1 MHADMLIGFH
11 PETASF
17 GPGRRFRFF
26 AIVAQPFT
34 LLRNSS
40 IMPAVAVTAS
50 QWVAKTLRPCPEP
63 IRLRRIRMD
72 TNWCPLRESYMGDT
86 LHTQVLIIGGGS
98 TGTGIARDLALR
110 GVQCVL
116 AEYRD
121 LNAGA
126 SGANH
131 GLLHSGGRYVFSD
144 QDSASECRDE
154 GELLKELAPH
164 CIEDTGGLF
173 VAVEG
178 DDEKYVAD
186 FPQLCSRC
194 RIPVQALDVQEARE
208 LEPALSDKL
217 IAAYLVAD
225 ASIDPFKL
233 TMENMAQAQAL
244 GSILLRFTKVV
255 GFEKGDQK
263 IRAARMQNIITGEE
277 IIIEAE
283 QVVNATGAWAG
294 VVAGLAGV
302 SIDIIYSKGS
312 LIVTHNRITERVVN
326 RLRPSASADILVP
339 GGTVSILGT
348 TSVRIDDLN
357 QIYPTAY
364 EVDNMVGEA
373 VKMIPAL
380 ETVRYIRAYAGV
392 RPLVGSQS
400 ASDDRSVS
408 RSFALID
415 HSEDGLDNFT
425 TISGGKLTTYRLMA
439 EKTADLVC
447 ARLGVDKPCLTRTQP
462 LAVSQPAKWT
472 QPGLAPK
479 LWLKHHEP
487 EDILMCECEMVPKSA
502 VDDII
507 DSIREHGGQPDLKAI
522 ALRSRIG
529 KGACQGTFCGVRVTA
544 YMYDRGD
551 LAPEESMA
559 NLRGFLNQRWKG
571 QHPTLWDKQLVQAE
585 LLEALYCGFF
595 GLEL

>member
-1 MHADMLIGFH
+1 L
-11 PETASF
+11 
-17 GPGRRFRFF
+17 
-26 AIVAQPFT
+26 
-34 LLRNSS
+34 
-40 IMPAVAVTAS
+40 
-50 QWVAKTLRPCPEP
+50 K
-63 IRLRRIRMD
+63 
-72 TNWCPLRESYMGDT
+72 
-86 LHTQVLIIGGGS
+86 TQVLIIGGGS

-110 GVQCVL
+110 GVQCIL
-116 AEYRD
+116 AEYHD
-121 LNAGA
+121 INAGA

-131 GLLHSGGRYVFSD
+131 GLLHSGGRYVFTD
-144 QDSASECRDE
+144 QGSAKECREE
-154 GELLKELAPH
+154 GELLKRLAPH

-186 FPQLCSRC
+186 FPHLCAQC
-194 RIPVQALDVQEARE
+194 HIPVQELDVKEARE
-208 LEPALSDKL
+208 LEPVLSDKL

-233 TMENMAQAQAL
+233 SMENIAQAQAR
-244 GSILLRFTKVV
+244 GSTLLRFAKVV
-255 GFEKGDQK
+255 GFQISKKK
-263 IRAARMQNIITGEE
+263 IRATRLRNIITGEE
-277 IIIEAE
+277 LIIEAD

-294 VVAGLAGV
+294 DVAGLAGAA
-302 SIDIIYSKGS
+302 IDIVYSKGS
-312 LIVTHNRITERVVN
+312 LIVTHNRITDRVIN

-348 TSVRIDDLN
+348 TSIRIDKLD
-357 QIYPTAY
+357 QIYPTVE
-364 EVDNMVGEA
+364 EVDAMVGEA

-392 RPLVGSQS
+392 RPLVGSRS
-400 ASDDRSVS
+400 ASDDRGIS

-415 HSEDGLDNFT
+415 HCEDGLENFA
-425 TISGGKLTTYRLMA
+425 TISGGKLTTFRLMA

-447 ARLGVDKPCLTRTQP
+447 RRMGISRPCLTRTQP
-462 LAVSQPAKWT
+462 LAITQPAKWT

-487 EDILMCECEMVPKSA
+487 EDILLCECEMVPKSA
-502 VDDII
+502 VDAII
-507 DSIREHGGQPDLKAI
+507 DSIRKQNGRPDLKAI

-529 KGACQGTFCGVRVTA
+529 KGACQGTFCGVRVTS
-544 YMYDRGD
+544 YMFDQGE
-551 LAPEESMA
+551 LETEESLS
-559 NLRGFLNQRWKG
+559 NLRDFLSQRWKG